1 MAAPVLDIPK
11 RKKREFLPEDFT
23 LTDWNSV
30 KPYFEDLKKREITD
44 ALDLKEW
51 LADRS
56 ELEAYL
62 SENFAWRYIR
72 MTCDTADEKLTNDLN
87 YFIEEIQ
94 PRVAP
99 ESDQL
104 NQKALAS
111 PYLGELTEAGY
122 DIMTRS
128 LKKEVAIFREE
139 NVPLLTQIQTEERK
153 YGAIAGAMTVE
164 IDGKKVTL
172 QQASDYQFSTDR
184 AKREEAYR
192 KVQERRLQ
200 DKDQLDGLFN
210 ELIGLRHQVARNAGF
225 ANFRDYMFT
234 ALGRFDYT
242 HQDC

>member
-1 MAAPVLDIPK
+1 MPVLLTFRPFIRYLCDPSRENTPALRRITFKLINLPYGGSRVDIPK

-128 LKKEVAIFREE
+128 LKKR
-139 NVPLLTQIQTEERK
+139 
-153 YGAIAGAMTVE
+153 
-164 IDGKKVTL
+164 
-172 QQASDYQFSTDR
+172 
-184 AKREEAYR
+184 
-192 KVQERRLQ
+192 
-200 DKDQLDGLFN
+200 
-210 ELIGLRHQVARNAGF
+210 
-225 ANFRDYMFT
+225 
-234 ALGRFDYT
+234 
-242 HQDC
+242 